1 MWKAGMQHPIPP
13 GSRRSPCAG
22 ARRRS
27 AISGLILLAF
37 FLGAPAARAAEGQG
51 CSGGAWPLDAA
62 RAALDAAHDQ
72 VANGAELPAAEGQ
85 VLLQLVPLSDA
96 KLPYPPARLPAET
109 ANFAGFLLLPAPAVA
124 GRIEVSLSEA
134 GWIDLV
140 QDGKTVPAAAF
151 TGVKGCPG
159 VRKSV
164 RFEVTQRPLV
174 LQVSGVSV
182 DHLKVAI
189 APVP

>member
-1 MWKAGMQHPIPP
+1 MLHPIPSV
-13 GSRRSPCAG
+13 SRLSPCTG
-22 ARRRS
+22 GRPRS
-27 AISGLILLAF
+27 AVSGLILLALL
-37 FLGAPAARAAEGQG
+37 LGAPEGRAAEGQG
-51 CSGGAWPLDAA
+51 CSGGAWPLEAA
-62 RAALDAAHDQ
+62 RAALDAAQ
-72 VANGAELPAAEGQ
+72 TQAANGAELPAAEGG

-96 KLPYPPARLPAET
+96 KLPYPPARLPPET
-109 ANFAGFLLLPAPAVA
+109 ANFAGFVLLPAPTAA

-134 GWIDLV
+134 GWVDLV
-140 QDGKTVPAAAF
+140 QDGKSLPAAAF

-159 VRKSV
+159 LRKSV

-182 DHLKVAI
+182 DRLKVVV